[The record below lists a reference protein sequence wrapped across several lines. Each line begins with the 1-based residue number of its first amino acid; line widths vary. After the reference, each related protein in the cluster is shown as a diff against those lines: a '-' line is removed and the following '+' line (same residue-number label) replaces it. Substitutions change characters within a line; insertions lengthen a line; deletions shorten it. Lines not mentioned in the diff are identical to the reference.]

1 LLDYY
6 HIRDI
11 IITMYSLIQTN
22 NIEFKKSKLQKEL
35 FGLLLIF
42 QLDDSISK
50 LNLNSKLESDEFPL
64 LNYLIWKWRIESGF
78 QWLP

>member
-1 LLDYY
+1 
-6 HIRDI
+6 
-11 IITMYSLIQTN
+11 MYSLIQTN